1 MIVNKHLKLYEALTI
16 ASKYDTAY
24 VVTEGDGVWKRVLTF
39 NPERELFNT
48 SLYYSLTDCYWKPM
62 HLNGWNA
69 DSFQDIVCRWSY
81 YVCTDI
87 EDLFEDYV
95 RCIASRFG
103 GSTTESAADYC
114 NRNRFKCAVR
124 KRVIS
129 KATAERLLALCDR
142 LQKEIEANDN

>member
-1 MIVNKHLKLYEALTI
+1 MIVDKHLKLYEAMTI

-24 VVTEGDGVWKRVLTF
+24 VVSEDVAVWKRVFKF
-39 NPERELFNT
+39 NPDKDLLNT
-48 SLYYSLTDCYWKPM
+48 SLYYALTNCYWKLM

-69 DSFQDIVCRWSY
+69 SFFQDIVCRFGY

-87 EDLFEDYV
+87 EDLFEDYI
-95 RCIASRFG
+95 RCIASR
-103 GSTTESAADYC
+103 SNTPSIADYC

-129 KATAERLLALCDR
+129 KATADRLLALCDK
-142 LQKEIEANDN
+142 LQKEIEADDN